1 MIGLFTSNSA
11 GFFWP
16 SSPHRLPHDS
26 KWPNPALFGAL
37 ISGLIHTSV
46 CYFTTVFPHILPQFQ
61 SDSQSQLV
69 WESDYYQCLACEVL
83 GWLSMKILKSVH
95 ICEFLMCMLYP
106 TTVLVWFLVASELGM
121 RLLQLFEHACKS
133 VFCKKLIPR
142 SKLHKV

>member
-1 MIGLFTSNSA
+1 MYTQLCVTNLIGLFTSNSA

-61 SDSQSQLV
+61 SGSQSQLV
-69 WESDYYQCLACEVL
+69 WEPDYYLCLACEVL
-83 GWLSMKILKSVH
+83 GWLPMKIYSQVRGAGWGGGGGGRV
-95 ICEFLMCMLYP
+95 EEGGRGG
-106 TTVLVWFLVASELGM
+106 V
-121 RLLQLFEHACKS
+121 
-133 VFCKKLIPR
+133 R
-142 SKLHKV
+142 SGRRRGGGEKIRG